1 MVIPYRLRCLRRSSR
16 HRGPVWRSCQAVL
29 WTTGSS
35 GAGVTPRPRT
45 PTPRHPAQ
53 KECVGAVPTS
63 GGDGG
68 DGGDGGAGR
77 AERRITQGRDNN
89 HRASKRPRGQSA
101 TRGARRPLEPHP
113 SIAAPPRPRLRAAEA
128 RPEPPAP
135 PPARSPSH
143 PYLPPQSNPVH
154 PIPTRTSRCP
164 PPTTAAPPPPRGRR
178 MAAPSPSGA
187 RAPVGPS
194 IGRVSPTLPPATS
207 RARPLAF
214 RGGTVPGI
222 EGLAQSLSAS

>member
-1 MVIPYRLRCLRRSSR
+1 M
-16 HRGPVWRSCQAVL
+16 

-135 PPARSPSH
+135 APCEIPLPPLSSTPIQSSPSDPH
-143 PYLPPQSNPVH
+143 PDKQM
-154 PIPTRTSRCP
+154 PTSDYGSA
-164 PPTTAAPPPPRGRR
+164 TTTQGRR